1 MTLLYAWEANL
12 SAMRRAFLLVLLTAL
27 LVIAVPV
34 SGEVTLTANASPSV
48 AHIGDVVTI
57 NGTVNGTPTIAVFLF
72 VTGPH
77 LDPRGVTLD
86 NLNIPAGRGM
96 FTTAPVHMSDGSWTY
111 TWDTSIILGT
121 LEPGKYTVYVV
132 DTPVDRQRFIR
143 EEYATTEIEFLPSDK
158 PVTETPLDPFLPVLA
173 LCTVIGITVL
183 KRE

>member
-1 MTLLYAWEANL
+1 MTSLYAWEANL
-12 SAMRRAFLLVLLTAL
+12 SVMRRAFLLVILAAL
-27 LVIAVPV
+27 LIMAVPV
-34 SGEVTLTANASPSV
+34 SGAVTITANASPAV
-48 AHIGDVVTI
+48 APIGDTI
-57 NGTVNGTPTIAVFLF
+57 ILSGTVNGTPTIAVFLF
-72 VTGPH
+72 VTGPD
-77 LDPRGVTLD
+77 LDPRGVALD

-96 FTTAPVHMSDGSWTY
+96 FTTAPVHLENGSWTY
-111 TWDTSIILGT
+111 IWDTSIIIGT
-121 LEPGKYTVYVV
+121 LKPGKYTVYVI